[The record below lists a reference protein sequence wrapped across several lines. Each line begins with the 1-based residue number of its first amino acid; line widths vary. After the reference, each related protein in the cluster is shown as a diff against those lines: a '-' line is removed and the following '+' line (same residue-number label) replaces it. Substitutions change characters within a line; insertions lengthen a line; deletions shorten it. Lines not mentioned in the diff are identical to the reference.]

1 MIRMNKQT
9 LSRSCIAIGI
19 CMLMGSAW
27 AQDAAPKAPAPAA
40 APTAAVQG
48 SAAAGQKIAQSGTP
62 QGAAACATCHG
73 AKGEGMAG
81 FPALAGQHA
90 GYLARQL
97 QHLADGSRQAPV
109 MAPMAKALSAQD
121 RADVAAYYASLP
133 LPIQP
138 VRGPLPKG
146 KDDDGAW
153 LVERGRWADGIPAC
167 AQCHGPGGV
176 GVGADF
182 PAIGHLTADY
192 MQSQV
197 AAWNK
202 GQREAG
208 PLGLM
213 GKVAQKLTPAD
224 IQAVAAYYARLHGT
238 STSSSTST
246 AATASAPAKP

>member
-1 MIRMNKQT
+1 W
-9 LSRSCIAIGI
+9 G
-19 CMLMGSAW
+19 
-27 AQDAAPKAPAPAA
+27 
-40 APTAAVQG
+40 
-48 SAAAGQKIAQSGTP
+48 
-62 QGAAACATCHG
+62 
-73 AKGEGMAG
+73 
-81 FPALAGQHA
+81 
-90 GYLARQL
+90 
-97 QHLADGSRQAPV
+97 
-109 MAPMAKALSAQD
+109 
-121 RADVAAYYASLP
+121 
-133 LPIQP
+133 
-138 VRGPLPKG
+138 
-146 KDDDGAW
+146 
-153 LVERGRWADGIPAC
+153 DGIPAC

-238 STSSSTST
+238 SPSTST

>member
-1 MIRMNKQT
+1 MRDHVVD
-9 LSRSCIAIGI
+9 G
-19 CMLMGSAW
+19 
-27 AQDAAPKAPAPAA
+27 D
-40 APTAAVQG
+40 
-48 SAAAGQKIAQSGTP
+48 
-62 QGAAACATCHG
+62 
-73 AKGEGMAG
+73 
-81 FPALAGQHA
+81 ALAGQHA

-109 MAPMAKALSAQD
+109 MAPMAKALSDQD
-121 RADVAAYYASLP
+121 RHDVAAYYASLP
-133 LPIQP
+133 LPIKP

-197 AAWNK
+197 TAWNK

-213 GKVAQKLTPAD
+213 GKVAQKLTSED
-224 IQAVAAYYARLHGT
+224 IQAVAAYYARLHNA
-238 STSSSTST
+238 S
-246 AATASAPAKP
+246 AAPAAPAKP

>member
-1 MIRMNKQT
+1 MNRMNKQT
-9 LSRSCIAIGI
+9 LSRSCIAIAVGI
-19 CMLMGSAW
+19 CMPMGGAW
-27 AQDAAPKAPAPAA
+27 AQDTSAAQ
-40 APTAAVQG
+40 AAVQG
-48 SAAAGQKIAQSGTP
+48 NAAAGQKIAQAGTH

-97 QHLADGSRQAPV
+97 QRLADGSRQAPV

-121 RADVAAYYASLP
+121 RADVSAYYASLP

-213 GKVAQKLTPAD
+213 GKIARKLTPED
-224 IQAVAAYYARLHGT
+224 IQAVASYYARLHGAGT
-238 STSSSTST
+238 AT

>member
-1 MIRMNKQT
+1 
-9 LSRSCIAIGI
+9 
-19 CMLMGSAW
+19 
-27 AQDAAPKAPAPAA
+27 
-40 APTAAVQG
+40 
-48 SAAAGQKIAQSGTP
+48 
-62 QGAAACATCHG
+62 
-73 AKGEGMAG
+73 MAG

-121 RADVAAYYASLP
+121 RADVSAYYASLP

-213 GKVAQKLTPAD
+213 GKIARKLTPED
-224 IQAVAAYYARLHGT
+224 IQAVASYYARLHGAGT
-238 STSSSTST
+238 AT

>member
-1 MIRMNKQT
+1 MNRKNQQT
-9 LSRSCIAIGI
+9 LSRSCLAIGI
-19 CMLMGSAW
+19 CVLMGGAW
-27 AQDAAPKAPAPAA
+27 AQDAAPKAA
-40 APTAAVQG
+40 APTATVQG
-48 SAAAGQKIAQSGTP
+48 SAAAGEKIARSGTP

-238 STSSSTST
+238 STSTST

>member
-27 AQDAAPKAPAPAA
+27 AQAAAPKAPAPAA

-121 RADVAAYYASLP
+121 RADVSAYYASLP

-176 GVGADF
+176 GVGAVLHVGRGGGARAAAERVGGGVLCGRG
-182 PAIGHLTADY
+182 PSHGHVPRRLAVGRGRVTDRPCDG
-192 MQSQV
+192 
-197 AAWNK
+197 AACGSEVRWC
-202 GQREAG
+202 
-208 PLGLM
+208 
-213 GKVAQKLTPAD
+213 
-224 IQAVAAYYARLHGT
+224 
-238 STSSSTST
+238 
-246 AATASAPAKP
+246 